1 MLKKSVL
8 LFVEI
13 QIDFLSI
20 IANIENK
27 KFLNISLSISKLI
40 NKKPKKCI
48 ERGSGCF
55 IL

>member
-1 MLKKSVL
+1 MLKKNVF
-8 LFVEI
+8 LFVDI
-13 QIDFLSI
+13 QIDYLSMI
-20 IANIENK
+20 TRTENK
-27 KFLNISLSISKLI
+27 KFLNILLSVSKLI